1 MRRIVPT
8 TLSLMALA
16 TAIGC
21 AQANPA
27 TKPLLDG
34 GAAAQQ
40 RIGGPAAP
48 VRAAAITEPA
58 RALPVATVRT
68 VAGPGADTAA
78 EAANDTPTLAVPG
91 APAPVDEAGVPE
103 APMVDLASL
112 AAQMPRRSAATGE
125 AGAQNILDP
134 WRPYGVGVMT
144 KTATSVTLAWRTDL
158 DSKAIVYFGKSF
170 GLSRNGYDGVWH
182 VTDSAKLHQVT
193 ITGLS
198 RFRSY
203 TFTVIGT
210 GALGMQ
216 FPTYPFKT
224 RTHLF

>member
-8 TLSLMALA
+8 SLSILALA
-16 TAIGC
+16 TAVGC

-27 TKPLLDG
+27 GKLAVT
-34 GAAAQQ
+34 AVAQA
-40 RIGGPAAP
+40 PATT
-48 VRAAAITEPA
+48 RAAAAAPEAP
-58 RALPVATVRT
+58 RSLPATVRT
-68 VAGPGADTAA
+68 IAGPEADAIEAA
-78 EAANDTPTLAVPG
+78 EAADDTPTVAVPG
-91 APAPVDEAGVPE
+91 APTPVDEASVPE
-103 APMVDLASL
+103 APLVDLASL
-112 AAQMPRRSAATGE
+112 AAQMPRRSVATGE

-182 VTDSAKLHQVT
+182 VTDRHKNHQVT

-203 TFTVIGT
+203 TFAVIGI
-210 GALGMQ
+210 GELGMQ